1 MDHRKVLS
9 GVAATP
15 LLALTIAVAPSIEPA
30 RAANAQPTVVELF
43 TSQGCSSC
51 PPANANLATIS
62 DRPGVLA
69 LSFSVTYWDQLGWK
83 DTFAQPA
90 FTARQVNYEP
100 RLDHD
105 GPFTPQIVVDGR
117 ADTIG
122 NRLAAVEALI
132 AGSHRGDRPTLTIG
146 GNSVS
151 IGAGKAPGAGADVWF
166 VTYDPRVVDVPIGR
180 GENAGRTL
188 PHKNV
193 VRRLERIGSWRGSDA
208 SFPLPAPESGLRRA
222 VLVQAPQGGPIL
234 AAATD

>member
-122 NRLAAVEALI
+122 NRLAAV
-132 AGSHRGDRPTLTIG
+132 DR
-146 GNSVS
+146 
-151 IGAGKAPGAGADVWF
+151 
-166 VTYDPRVVDVPIGR
+166 
-180 GENAGRTL
+180 
-188 PHKNV
+188 H
-193 VRRLERIGSWRGSDA
+193 
-208 SFPLPAPESGLRRA
+208 
-222 VLVQAPQGGPIL
+222 
-234 AAATD
+234 